1 MKIFLL
7 EVISQSKKRNR
18 NRKIINE
25 IQNKNM
31 RELRKRGGFG
41 SWYRWGSVS
50 CISSNIKNLPFKTMK
65 FERRDHLLFQRKVH
79 QPSINDFVHVAL

>member
-31 RELRKRGGFG
+31 RELRKRGV
-41 SWYRWGSVS
+41 W
-50 CISSNIKNLPFKTMK
+50 
-65 FERRDHLLFQRKVH
+65 
-79 QPSINDFVHVAL
+79 

>member
-31 RELRKRGGFG
+31 RELRKRGGGLVVGTEGVLFHA
-41 SWYRWGSVS
+41 SLQTS
-50 CISSNIKNLPFKTMK
+50 KTC
-65 FERRDHLLFQRKVH
+65 RLRQ
-79 QPSINDFVHVAL
+79 

>member
-18 NRKIINE
+18 NKKIINE

-31 RELRKRGGFG
+31 REVHRRGLV
-41 SWYRWGSVS
+41 VS
-50 CISSNIKNLPFKTMK
+50 TDGVLFHASLQTSKTC
-65 FERRDHLLFQRKVH
+65 HLKQ
-79 QPSINDFVHVAL
+79 